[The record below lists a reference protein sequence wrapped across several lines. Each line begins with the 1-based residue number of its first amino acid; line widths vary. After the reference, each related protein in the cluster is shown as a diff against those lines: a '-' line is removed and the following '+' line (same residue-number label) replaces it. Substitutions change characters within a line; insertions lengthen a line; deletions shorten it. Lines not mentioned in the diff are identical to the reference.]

1 MLTYET
7 LTEKIEQCAE
17 EKPANLESVDDKRNI
32 KVDEDEGNEYV
43 VEKIL
48 NHRLDSDGRKQYL
61 LKWKGYPDEE
71 NTWEPSE
78 NLNCMK
84 LIATYESKT
93 GRGRKKNESK
103 TKNIAPTPTEIAMT
117 PITPAMTGT
126 PIPSTTHSL
135 APTSTQCLAP
145 TTTLTPAPATTLTS
159 APTMTPTTTAGERKK
174 RKTEGK

>member
-1 MLTYET
+1 MD
-7 LTEKIEQCAE
+7 
-17 EKPANLESVDDKRNI
+17 EKPIV
-32 KVDEDEGNEYV
+32 KVEEEEGNEYV

-48 NHRLDSDGRKQYL
+48 DHRLAPDGRKQYL

-103 TKNIAPTPTEIAMT
+103 TKSIAPTPTEIAMT
-117 PITPAMTGT
+117 PSMTPVMTGT

-135 APTSTQCLAP
+135 AST
-145 TTTLTPAPATTLTS
+145 
-159 APTMTPTTTAGERKK
+159 
-174 RKTEGK
+174 